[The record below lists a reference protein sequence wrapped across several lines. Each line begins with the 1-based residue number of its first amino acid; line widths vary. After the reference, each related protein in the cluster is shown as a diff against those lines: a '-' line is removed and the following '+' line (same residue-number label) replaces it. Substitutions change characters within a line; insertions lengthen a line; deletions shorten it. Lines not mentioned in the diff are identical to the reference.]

1 MIPSISRRQWLK
13 QLGGGAGAL
22 ALQSMLAGDVAADK
36 SENKK
41 SPHHEVKAKN
51 VIWLFMNGG
60 PSGIDTFDYKPE
72 LAKYHGK
79 VFEGEVKTLFPHPGP
94 LMESPFKFN
103 RYGESGLPIS
113 EIYSNVAKHA
123 DDLCVI
129 NSCTSTQLNH
139 VPACYMM
146 NTGVSRVG
154 SPSIGSFATYGLGTE
169 NSELPGFVVM
179 MDRRSAP
186 EGGANLWDSGFL
198 PPKYQGV
205 PFRNDG
211 EPVLFLDRSVS
222 RGRQQNRLK
231 FLAKL
236 NQEHLNRNP
245 HNRDLETRI
254 QSFETAYKMQASVPD
269 LMKVDDE
276 TEDTKRIYG
285 LDDPDCEHFG
295 TQLLLA
301 RRMVERGVRFQQ
313 IFHGGWKR
321 NWDSHGSLGDNH
333 RSLAKE
339 TDKPIAGLLRDLKAR
354 GLLESTLVIWG
365 GEFGRLPMSQDI
377 DGRDHNPYGFTMWMA
392 GGGAKKG
399 YVHGKTD
406 ELGYRAVESPVSMND
421 LHATILHL
429 MGVDHERLS
438 YWFSGRDQ
446 TMTNS
451 LGSVVF
457 NICNKS

>member
-1 MIPSISRRQWLK
+1 
-13 QLGGGAGAL
+13 
-22 ALQSMLAGDVAADK
+22 
-36 SENKK
+36 
-41 SPHHEVKAKN
+41 
-51 VIWLFMNGG
+51 
-60 PSGIDTFDYKPE
+60 
-72 LAKYHGK
+72 
-79 VFEGEVKTLFPHPGP
+79 
-94 LMESPFKFN
+94 
-103 RYGESGLPIS
+103 
-113 EIYSNVAKHA
+113 
-123 DDLCVI
+123 
-129 NSCTSTQLNH
+129 
-139 VPACYMM
+139 
-146 NTGVSRVG
+146 
-154 SPSIGSFATYGLGTE
+154 
-169 NSELPGFVVM
+169 
-179 MDRRSAP
+179 
-186 EGGANLWDSGFL
+186 
-198 PPKYQGV
+198 
-205 PFRNDG
+205 
-211 EPVLFLDRSVS
+211 
-222 RGRQQNRLK
+222 
-231 FLAKL
+231 
-236 NQEHLNRNP
+236 
-245 HNRDLETRI
+245 
-254 QSFETAYKMQASVPD
+254 MQAFVPD

-457 NICNKS
+457 DICNKS